1 MHNRANNAITKVAG
15 SAVGAESRLMK
26 TKKLLAIVAMVF
38 CVALMG
44 VLAGCGSTD
53 QAASSSSSDGASANR
68 EYMSN
73 ANTIIEQLQDNLNDF
88 SDAVSDD
95 NLVSMKA
102 AAKKAYQNIDSF
114 KQLKPT
120 DTLKPVHNEYVKG
133 CDDLKDALEQ
143 YIDLFSDQK
152 KSKLTDQQYKDRLKK
167 IQDKYNS
174 GMDHLKEGDK
184 KATSL

>member
-1 MHNRANNAITKVAG
+1 
-15 SAVGAESRLMK
+15 MK
-26 TKKLLAIVAMVF
+26 TKKLLAIVAVVF
-38 CVALMG
+38 CMALMG
-44 VLAGCGSTD
+44 ALAGCGSTD
-53 QAASSSSSDGASANR
+53 QASSSSSDGASANR
-68 EYMSN
+68 DYMSN

-102 AAKKAYQNIDSF
+102 AAKKAYQSIDRF

-120 DTLKPVHNEYVKG
+120 DTLKPVHTEYVKG

-167 IQDKYNS
+167 VQDKYNS